1 MRLTTQC
8 VCQWLMPHVHSQTPP
23 ALPGMGWSAQ
33 PMMRPARESAVR
45 RSITLGRLPRPGP

>member
-23 ALPGMGWSAQ
+23 ALPGMSWSAQ
-33 PMMRPARESAVR
+33 PMMRPVRGLAVR